1 MQKEILIDASQQKQT
16 RVAIKSDS
24 GVEEYEYE
32 NEQKKQLKGNIY
44 LGRVSRIEPSLQAAF
59 VDFGN
64 ERHGFLAFNDIQTQ
78 YYQIPLSDKE
88 AILREEE
95 EVRKQLLEETKDLS
109 PNEINNAGEEENPE
123 ESIESS
129 EDENEG
135 EGEGEREGEN
145 SNEKNENEEQSEIA
159 SSDEFVNSE
168 SEYEKKM
175 SDIRA
180 RRKFKRY
187 RIQEVIKPGQVILL
201 QIVKE
206 ERGKKGAA
214 LTTFLSLAGKYIVL
228 MPNTAKGGGI
238 SKKIFNSQDRKS
250 IRGIINQLEIPETMG
265 LIVRTAG
272 AKKTQNEIKND
283 LDVLIQ
289 VWEEIRQKTITS
301 NAPTL
306 IHEEGDVIYRTIR
319 DFFSNDITEVIID
332 GEAGYDKA
340 KKYAGIIAKEQVKKI
355 KKYRGKVPL
364 FHSKGIEKYLNDIFE
379 PRITLKSGGYLIIN
393 QTEALVAI
401 DINSGKSTK
410 ERNIEKT
417 ALTTNIESATEI
429 ARQAKLRD
437 LSGLIVIDFIDM
449 ENYSN
454 RRLVEKK
461 LKESLRTDKAR
472 VQVGK
477 ISSFGLLEM
486 TRQRLR
492 ESSIQ
497 WRTILSVESFSQKIL
512 KLIEE
517 KIFSLPKVK
526 TVSVD
531 LPKKIIDYIKINMH
545 EEVSFFEK
553 KFKFKIDFVI
563 NADFLSG
570 DYKIVFKNVKNI
582 EIEEIK
588 NEPETSVEESVR
600 PTRIVLEESDDSE
613 STEKKPFH
621 KKKFFNKKR
630 KFFKK
635 RGFKK
640 ESGNDKEVASDK
652 EVSGGK
658 EVA

>member
-1 MQKEILIDASQQKQT
+1 MEKEILIDASQQKQT
-16 RVAIKSDS
+16 RVAIKSAH

-32 NEQKKQLKGNIY
+32 NDQKKQLKGNIY
-44 LGRVSRIEPSLQAAF
+44 LGRISRIEPSLQAAF

-78 YYQIPLSDKE
+78 YYQIPTADKE

-95 EVRKQLLEETKDLS
+95 EVRKQLIEETKDLAPS
-109 PNEINNAGEEENPE
+109 EISTSEEENNEDSSIENNSNSENFEDNSNLEFNEE
-123 ESIESS
+123 ESLNQETDQINQIEQNNFS
-129 EDENEG
+129 EN
-135 EGEGEREGEN
+135 
-145 SNEKNENEEQSEIA
+145 
-159 SSDEFVNSE
+159 E
-168 SEYEKKM
+168 SEYEKKIN
-175 SDIRA
+175 DIRS

-187 RIQEVIKPGQVILL
+187 RIQEVIKPGQVILI

-238 SKKIFNSQDRKS
+238 SRKIFNSQDRRN

-289 VWEEIRQKTITS
+289 IWEEIKIKTINS
-301 NAPTL
+301 NAPSL
-306 IHEEGDVIYRTIR
+306 IHEEGDIIYRTIR
-319 DFFSNDITEVIID
+319 DFFSSEISEVIID
-332 GEAGYDKA
+332 GNSGFDKA
-340 KKYAGIIAKEQVKKI
+340 KKYAEIIAKEQVKKI

-364 FHSKGIEKYLNDIFE
+364 FHSYGIEKYLNEIFE
-379 PRITLKSGGYLIIN
+379 PRINLKSGGYLII
-393 QTEALVAI
+393 QPTEALVSI
-401 DINSGKSTK
+401 DINSGRSTK

-417 ALTTNIESATEI
+417 ALTTNVEAAIEI

-437 LSGLIVIDFIDM
+437 LAGLIVIDFIDM

-461 LKESLRTDKAR
+461 LKEALRTDKAR
-472 VQVGK
+472 TQVGK
-477 ISSFGLLEM
+477 ISNFGLLEM

-497 WRTILSVESFSQKIL
+497 WRSILSTESFAQKIL

-517 KIFSLPKVK
+517 KIFSIPKVK
-526 TVSVD
+526 IVAIE
-531 LPKKIIDYIKINMH
+531 LPKKIIDYIKLNLN
-545 EEVSFFEK
+545 EEVNFFEK
-553 KFKFKIDFVI
+553 KFKFKINFNP
-563 NADFLSG
+563 NADFVSEEFRIMFLNN
-570 DYKIVFKNVKNI
+570 KNVL
-582 EIEEIK
+582 IEEIK
-588 NEPETSVEESVR
+588 NQEIIMETNNLPNEVEQKNNHSKTEH
-600 PTRIVLEESDDSE
+600 I
-613 STEKKPFH
+613 EKKSFNKKQFYR
-621 KKKFFNKKR
+621 KKKFFKKKFKDNKLSNNPNNK
-630 KFFKK
+630 
-635 RGFKK
+635 
-640 ESGNDKEVASDK
+640 DDQEVA
-652 EVSGGK
+652 
-658 EVA
+658 

>member
-1 MQKEILIDASQQKQT
+1 MEKEILIDASQQKQT
-16 RVAIKSDS
+16 RVAIKSAH

-44 LGRVSRIEPSLQAAF
+44 LGRISRIEPSLQAAF

-78 YYQIPLSDKE
+78 YYQIPTADKE

-95 EVRKQLLEETKDLS
+95 EVRKQLIEETKDLTPS
-109 PNEINNAGEEENPE
+109 EISTSEEENNE
-123 ESIESS
+123 DSSIE
-129 EDENEG
+129 N
-135 EGEGEREGEN
+135 N
-145 SNEKNENEEQSEIA
+145 SNSENFEDTNNLEFNDEENPNQETDQINQIEQNNFSE
-159 SSDEFVNSE
+159 NE
-168 SEYEKKM
+168 SEYEKKIN
-175 SDIRA
+175 DIRS

-187 RIQEVIKPGQVILL
+187 RIQEVIKPGQVILI

-238 SKKIFNSQDRKS
+238 SRKIFNSQDRRN

-289 VWEEIRQKTITS
+289 IWEEIKIKTINS
-301 NAPTL
+301 NAPSL
-306 IHEEGDVIYRTIR
+306 IHEEGDIIYRTIR
-319 DFFSNDITEVIID
+319 DFFSSEISEVIID
-332 GEAGYDKA
+332 GHSGFDKA
-340 KKYAGIIAKEQVKKI
+340 KKYAEIIAKEQVKKI
-355 KKYRGKVPL
+355 KKYKGKVPL
-364 FHSKGIEKYLNDIFE
+364 FHSYGIEKYLNEIFE
-379 PRITLKSGGYLIIN
+379 PRINLKSGGYLII
-393 QTEALVAI
+393 QPTEALVSI
-401 DINSGKSTK
+401 DINSGRSTK

-417 ALTTNIESATEI
+417 ALTTNVEAAIEI

-437 LSGLIVIDFIDM
+437 LAGLIVIDFIDM

-461 LKESLRTDKAR
+461 LKEALRTDKAR
-472 VQVGK
+472 TQVGK
-477 ISSFGLLEM
+477 ISNFGLLEM

-497 WRTILSVESFSQKIL
+497 WRSILSTESFAQKIL

-517 KIFSLPKVK
+517 KIFSIPKVK
-526 TVSVD
+526 IVAIE
-531 LPKKIIDYIKINMH
+531 LPKKIIDYIKLNLN
-545 EEVSFFEK
+545 EEVNFFEK
-553 KFKFKIDFVI
+553 KFKFKINFNP
-563 NADFLSG
+563 NADFVSEEFR
-570 DYKIVFKNVKNI
+570 IMFSNNKNVL
-582 EIEEIK
+582 IEEIK
-588 NEPETSVEESVR
+588 NQEIIMETNNLPDEVEQKNDHSKTEHF
-600 PTRIVLEESDDSE
+600 
-613 STEKKPFH
+613 EKKSFNKKQFYR
-621 KKKFFNKKR
+621 KKKFFKKKFKDNKPNNNPNNK
-630 KFFKK
+630 
-635 RGFKK
+635 
-640 ESGNDKEVASDK
+640 DDQEVA
-652 EVSGGK
+652 
-658 EVA
+658 

>member
-1 MQKEILIDASQQKQT
+1 MEKEILIDASQEKQT
-16 RVAIKSDS
+16 RVAIKSDN

-32 NEQKKQLKGNIY
+32 NEQKKQLKGNIF
-44 LGRVSRIEPSLQAAF
+44 LGRISRIEPSLQAAF

-78 YYQIPLSDKE
+78 YYQIPLADKE
-88 AILREEE
+88 LILKEEE
-95 EVRKQLLEETKDLS
+95 ELRKELEEETNELS
-109 PNEINNAGEEENPE
+109 PEDSNSSNESESDDSEDDSNEDASNEDLKNSEDGEESYKTESPE
-123 ESIESS
+123 L
-129 EDENEG
+129 
-135 EGEGEREGEN
+135 
-145 SNEKNENEEQSEIA
+145 EKNS
-159 SSDEFVNSE
+159 
-168 SEYEKKM
+168 YEKKI

-180 RRKFKRY
+180 KKKFKRY
-187 RIQEVIKPGQVILL
+187 RIQEVIKPGQIILL

-238 SKKIFNSQDRKS
+238 SRKIFNSQDRKN
-250 IRGIINQLEIPETMG
+250 IRGIIKELTIPETMG

-283 LDVLIQ
+283 LDVLVQI
-289 VWEEIRQKTITS
+289 WEEIKEKTLTS

-319 DFFSNDITEVIID
+319 DFFSNDIKEVTVD
-332 GEAGYDKA
+332 GEKGFDKA
-340 KKYAGIIAKEQVKKI
+340 KKYAEIIAKDQVKKI
-355 KKYRGKVPL
+355 KKYKGKIPL
-364 FHSKGIEKYLNDIFE
+364 FHSKEIEKYLNQIFE
-379 PRITLKSGGYLIIN
+379 PRINLKSGGYLIIN
-393 QTEALVAI
+393 PTEALVAI
-401 DINSGKSTK
+401 DINSGRSTK

-417 ALTTNIESATEI
+417 ALNTNIEAAVEI

-437 LSGLIVIDFIDM
+437 LAGLIVIDFIDM

-461 LKESLRTDKAR
+461 LKEALRNDKAR

-477 ISSFGLLEM
+477 ISNFGLLEM

-497 WRTILSVESFSQKIL
+497 WKTVLSVESFSQKVL

-517 KIFSLPKVK
+517 KIFSIPKVK
-526 TVSVD
+526 TVEVD
-531 LPKKIIDYIKINMH
+531 LHKKIIDFIQANMKD
-545 EEVSFFEK
+545 EIDFFEK
-553 KFKFKIDFVI
+553 KFKFKIKF
-563 NADFLSG
+563 NTNPDFLS
-570 DYKIVFKNVKNI
+570 DDFKISFKDSKKKELEELKN
-582 EIEEIK
+582 EEEVAIEEPFNK
-588 NEPETSVEESVR
+588 EKTSHKD
-600 PTRIVLEESDDSE
+600 TSDFDDKSD
-613 STEKKPFH
+613 KKTFH
-621 KKKFFNKKR
+621 KKKFRKK

-635 RGFKK
+635 RTGIRSTKTKEKVVVKK
-640 ESGNDKEVASDK
+640 DSA
-652 EVSGGK
+652 
-658 EVA
+658 

>member
-1 MQKEILIDASQQKQT
+1 MEKEILIDASQQKQT
-16 RVAIKSDS
+16 RVAIKSAH

-32 NEQKKQLKGNIY
+32 NDQKKQLKGNIY
-44 LGRVSRIEPSLQAAF
+44 LGRISRIEPSLQAAF

-78 YYQIPLSDKE
+78 YYQIPTADKE

-95 EVRKQLLEETKDLS
+95 EVRKQLIEETKDLAPS
-109 PNEINNAGEEENPE
+109 EISTSEEENNEDSSIENNSNSENFEDNSNLEFNEE
-123 ESIESS
+123 ESLNQETDQINQIEQNNFS
-129 EDENEG
+129 EN
-135 EGEGEREGEN
+135 
-145 SNEKNENEEQSEIA
+145 
-159 SSDEFVNSE
+159 E
-168 SEYEKKM
+168 SEYEKKIN
-175 SDIRA
+175 DIRS

-187 RIQEVIKPGQVILL
+187 RIQEVIKPGQVILI

-238 SKKIFNSQDRKS
+238 SRKIFNSQDRRN

-289 VWEEIRQKTITS
+289 IWEEIKIKTINS
-301 NAPTL
+301 NAPSL
-306 IHEEGDVIYRTIR
+306 IHEEGDIIYRTIR
-319 DFFSNDITEVIID
+319 DFFSSEISEVIID
-332 GEAGYDKA
+332 GNSGFDKA
-340 KKYAGIIAKEQVKKI
+340 KKYAEIIAKEQVKKI

-364 FHSKGIEKYLNDIFE
+364 FHSYGIEKYLNEIFE
-379 PRITLKSGGYLIIN
+379 PRINLKSGGYLII
-393 QTEALVAI
+393 QPTEALVSI

-417 ALTTNIESATEI
+417 ALTTNVEAAIEI

-437 LSGLIVIDFIDM
+437 LAGLIVIDFIDM

-461 LKESLRTDKAR
+461 LKEALRTDKAR
-472 VQVGK
+472 TQVGK
-477 ISSFGLLEM
+477 ISNFGLLEM

-497 WRTILSVESFSQKIL
+497 WRSILSTESFAQKIL

-517 KIFSLPKVK
+517 KIFSIPKVK
-526 TVSVD
+526 IVAIE
-531 LPKKIIDYIKINMH
+531 LPKKIIDYIKLNLN
-545 EEVSFFEK
+545 EEVNFFEK
-553 KFKFKIDFVI
+553 KFKFKINFNP
-563 NADFLSG
+563 NADFVSEEFR
-570 DYKIVFKNVKNI
+570 IMFSNNKNVL
-582 EIEEIK
+582 IEEIK
-588 NEPETSVEESVR
+588 NQEIIMETNNLPDEVEQKNDHSKTEHF
-600 PTRIVLEESDDSE
+600 
-613 STEKKPFH
+613 EKKSFNKKQFYR
-621 KKKFFNKKR
+621 KKKFFKKKFKDNKLSNNPNNK
-630 KFFKK
+630 
-635 RGFKK
+635 
-640 ESGNDKEVASDK
+640 DDQEVA
-652 EVSGGK
+652 
-658 EVA
+658 

>member
-1 MQKEILIDASQQKQT
+1 MDKEILIDASQQRQT
-16 RVAIKSDS
+16 RVAIKSET

-32 NEQKKQLKGNIY
+32 NDQKKQLKGNIY

-78 YYQIPLSDKE
+78 YYQIPVADKE
-88 AILREEE
+88 SIIKEEE

-109 PNEINNAGEEENPE
+109 PVENPNNNSDE
-123 ESIESS
+123 DKEVEIEQL
-129 EDENEG
+129 DDDTYL
-135 EGEGEREGEN
+135 
-145 SNEKNENEEQSEIA
+145 EKTNENEYSEETNDNKLSNSA
-159 SSDEFVNSE
+159 QDDFSESE
-168 SEYEKKM
+168 SEYEKKIN
-175 SDIRA
+175 DIKA

-187 RIQEVIKPGQVILL
+187 RIQEVIKPGQVILV

-238 SKKIFNSQDRKS
+238 SRKIFNSQDRKN
-250 IRGIINQLEIPETMG
+250 IREIINHLEIPETMG

-283 LDVLIQ
+283 LSVLIQ
-289 VWEEIRQKTITS
+289 IWEQIKNKTLDS
-301 NAPTL
+301 NAPSL
-306 IHEEGDVIYRTIR
+306 IHEEGDIIYRTIR
-319 DFFSNDITEVIID
+319 DFFSSEIINVIID
-332 GEAGYDKA
+332 GELGFEKA
-340 KKYAGIIAKEQVKKI
+340 KKTAEIIAKEQVKKI
-355 KKYRGKVPL
+355 KKYKGKVPL
-364 FHSKGIEKYLNDIFE
+364 FHAYGIEKYLNEIFE
-379 PRITLKSGGYLIIN
+379 PRINLKSGGYLIIHP
-393 QTEALVAI
+393 TEALVAI

-417 ALTTNIESATEI
+417 ALTTNVEAAIEI

-437 LSGLIVIDFIDM
+437 LAGLIVIDFIDM

-461 LKESLRTDKAR
+461 LKEALRTDKAR

-477 ISSFGLLEM
+477 ISNFGLLEM

-497 WRTILSVESFSQKIL
+497 WRTVLSTDSFSQKIL

-517 KIFSLPKVK
+517 KIFSISKVK
-526 TVSVD
+526 TVI
-531 LPKKIIDYIKINMH
+531 LEIPKKIVDYIQSNLI
-545 EEVSFFEK
+545 EEVNFFEK
-553 KFKFKIDFVI
+553 KFKFKIKFEINQDFVS
-563 NADFLSG
+563 D
-570 DYKIVFKNVKNI
+570 DYKIIFKNNKNTI
-582 EIEEIK
+582 LEEIK
-588 NEPETSVEESVR
+588 NHTIDE
-600 PTRIVLEESDDSE
+600 VLEEKQE
-613 STEKKPFH
+613 KTEETILNEDKKNKNKFH

-635 RGFKK
+635 KLPD
-640 ESGNDKEVASDK
+640 NNKEVA
-652 EVSGGK
+652 
-658 EVA
+658 